1 MPLRSF
7 GMESCDFVLDLCKL
21 LLKGK
26 IVAQVRD
33 VVVVLLP
40 SVSFITDVCKQALSS
55 CGFKCCL
62 NKLLA
67 SSTTRS

>member
-21 LLKGK
+21 LLKEK

-33 VVVVLLP
+33 VVVVVLLP
-40 SVSFITDVCKQALSS
+40 SVSFITDVCKQALSFLQLQMLS
-55 CGFKCCL
+55 
-62 NKLLA
+62 
-67 SSTTRS
+67 